1 MIRTFLLPGIL
12 IVCNDIFNL
21 VSICFIFVLCLN
33 LIFNL
38 FQSSG
43 DLLLSVNKMSL
54 KGMSHN
60 DAVSLITRQPKTV
73 ELELVETSGNI
84 PYHLTTDGSDSGSDS
99 NKSIGGSQACFCF
112 LDHHIELFATALN
125 STISIIISLQLS
137 VHCADCNVGTFLMN
151 HGRTDICTQ

>member
-1 MIRTFLLPGIL
+1 MIFSSY
-12 IVCNDIFNL
+12 IVS
-21 VSICFIFVLCLN
+21 VCFIFVLCLN
-33 LIFNL
+33 LIFNF

-112 LDHHIELFATALN
+112 MDHHIELFARALY
-125 STISIIISLQLS
+125 STTSIIISLQLS
-137 VHCADCNVGTFLMN
+137 FHCADCMVGTFCLDKSQ
-151 HGRTDICTQ
+151 TY